1 MPEFA
6 HFIVPYA
13 NAPDPGLAGLATLT
27 LPRLG
32 QALKTLSTT
41 DTDRGDE
48 QQFAP
53 PHEHALARALGLPAT
68 ATPWAALQQQPQP
81 GNDAWAF
88 ITPCHWRIGA
98 DQVRMDD
105 PAQLQLSAAESDELL
120 ALLAPWFA
128 EDGMELQPGGSGRWL
143 ARGEPFRGLDCASL
157 DRAIGRDVRL
167 WLPEVTQARL
177 LQRLQSEM
185 QMLLY
190 THPFTER
197 RAERGLPPVNAFW
210 VHGAGA
216 LPAGYQPPANRPQVL
231 DALRAP
237 ALASDWAA
245 WRSAWQQLDATGL
258 APLWEALAAGR
269 PARLTLC
276 GERHAVTLDNTA
288 QPLWTRIKNQFKPQ
302 RATDLLQTL

>member
-13 NAPDPGLAGLATLT
+13 FAPNADLATLT

-32 QALKTLSTT
+32 QALKSLSVAGT
-41 DTDRGDE
+41 DHGDE

-53 PHEHALARALGLPAT
+53 PHERALAHALGLPTT
-68 ATPWAALQQQPQP
+68 ATPWAALGQPQP
-81 GNDAWAF
+81 ENHAWAF

-105 PAQLQLSAAESDELL
+105 PAELQLSAAESAELL

-128 EDGMELQPGGSGRWL
+128 EDGMQLQAGGAGCWL
-143 ARGEPFRGLDCASL
+143 ARGEAFRALECASL
-157 DRAIGRDVRL
+157 DRAIARDVRP
-167 WLPEVTQARL
+167 WLLKTEQAPQARL

-197 RAERGLPPVNAFW
+197 RAARGLPPVNAFW

-216 LPAGYQPPANRPQVL
+216 LPPGYQPPKQPPQML
-231 DALRAP
+231 DALRAS
-237 ALASDWAA
+237 ALAGDWRA
-245 WRSAWQQLDATGL
+245 WRGAWQQLDATGL

-276 GERHAVTLDNTA
+276 GERHALTLDNSPP
-288 QPLWTRIKNQFKPQ
+288 PLWRRIKNQFRPQ

>member
-1 MPEFA
+1 MEFTHLIVAYAGNPEA
-6 HFIVPYA
+6 
-13 NAPDPGLAGLATLT
+13 DLSTLS

-32 QALKTLSTT
+32 QALKSLAIA
-41 DTDRGDE
+41 DTDQGDE

-53 PHEHALARALGLPAT
+53 PHERALARALGLPAA
-68 ATPWAALQQQPQP
+68 ATPWAALHQARA
-81 GNDAWAF
+81 GTDTGTEAWAF
-88 ITPCHWRIGA
+88 VTPCHWRIGA

-105 PAQLQLSAAESDELL
+105 PAQLRLSAAESGELL

-128 EDGMELQPGGSGRWL
+128 EDGMELQAGGDGRWL
-143 ARGEPFRGLDCASL
+143 ARGEAFRGLECASL

-167 WLPEVTQARL
+167 WLPEVTQARR

-197 RAERGLPPVNAFW
+197 RAGQGLPPVNAFW

-216 LPAGYQPPANRPQVL
+216 LPAGYRPPATPPQVL
-231 DALRAP
+231 DTLRAP
-237 ALASDWAA
+237 ALAGDWNA
-245 WRSAWQQLDATGL
+245 WRNAWQQLDATGL
-258 APLWEALAAGR
+258 APLWDALAAGR

-276 GERHAVTLDNTA
+276 GERHAVTLDNSP
-288 QPLWTRIKNQFKPQ
+288 QPLWTRIKNQIKPQ

>member
-13 NAPDPGLAGLATLT
+13 FASDAELAPLT

-32 QALKTLSTT
+32 QALKTLSVTRT
-41 DTDRGDE
+41 DQGDE

-53 PHEHALARALGLPAT
+53 PHERALADALGLPT
-68 ATPWAALQQQPQP
+68 TGTPWAAQGQPQP
-81 GNDAWAF
+81 DSHAWAF

-105 PAQLQLSAAESDELL
+105 PAQLQLSAAESAELL
-120 ALLAPWFA
+120 TLLAPWFA
-128 EDGMELQPGGSGRWL
+128 EDGMQLQAGSDGHWL
-143 ARGEPFRGLDCASL
+143 ARGEAFRDLESASL
-157 DRAIGRDVRL
+157 DRAIGRDVRP
-167 WLPEVTQARL
+167 WLLKTEQAPQAKL

-216 LPAGYQPPANRPQVL
+216 LPEGYLPPSTQPRVL
-231 DALRAP
+231 DVLRTP
-237 ALASDWAA
+237 ALAGDWAA

-258 APLWEALAAGR
+258 APLWQALAADR
-269 PARLTLC
+269 PVQLTLC
-276 GERHAVTLDNTA
+276 GERHAVTLDNSPR
-288 QPLWTRIKNQFKPQ
+288 PLWSRIKKQFKPQ